1 MRAIQC
7 YFIQCYQKDREP
19 KGPGQWNGPVSDM
32 TVTFRGMRSLLRD
45 CDGKFPSPNVNEST
59 TFGSI
64 SSARLLEA
72 LRINVTFHLTS
83 AQDARGEYDPLQ
95 KCHVERLRWFEV
107 CVFNVFSHMVAINC
121 PTFDTPKKKRRTW
134 TVTCLFSTLTS
145 DCRLAES
152 EIGKTTCGR
161 SFKLPQAVCK
171 VSWT

>member
-107 CVFNVFSHMVAINC
+107 CVFHVFSHMVAINC
-121 PTFDTPKKKRRTW
+121 PTFDTPKKKAN
-134 TVTCLFSTLTS
+134 LESHMPFFYF
-145 DCRLAES
+145 DIRLPLGG
-152 EIGKTTCGR
+152 IGDRKNHLWQ
-161 SFKLPQAVCK
+161 KLQA
-171 VSWT
+171 SPSGL